1 MILIIPS
8 MELVQG
14 RCTRRTQTSADGA
27 DVGVMDLSPSALARL
42 WRAENAKTIHVTD
55 RDSMRGDDDSAN
67 RRAVQDII
75 QSVDVPVQLATDV
88 RTVRACSERLDEGV
102 FRIIVST
109 LVLDDPEGLR
119 SLVEEYTS
127 SRIVLGIRAHAGMV
141 RFRHE
146 YPALRDTEFAA
157 MARDCGLQR
166 MVYLDA
172 AWEGTYEG
180 PDVETLRRIAR
191 ESGMRITAAGGIDSP
206 QELWAMNELLCEN
219 IDSVIV
225 GRAIFENRFPCQLMW
240 RSIEQEIF
248 STKANG

>member
-1 MILIIPS
+1 MILVIPA

-14 RCTRRTQTSADGA
+14 SCTRRTHTLSEGDGL
-27 DVGVMDLSPSALARL
+27 GTMELSPAGLARL

-55 RDSMRGDDDSAN
+55 KDSMKGDDATAN
-67 RRAVQDII
+67 RSAVRDII
-75 QSVDVPVQLATDV
+75 QSVDVPIQLATDV
-88 RTVRACSERLDEGV
+88 RTTRACSEHLDEGV

-119 SLVEEYTS
+119 SLVDEYTS
-127 SRIVLGIRAHAGMV
+127 SRIVLGIRAHAGTV

-146 YPALRDTEFAA
+146 YPAMSDVEFAA
-157 MARDCGLQR
+157 RARDCGLQR
-166 MVYLDA
+166 IVYTDA

-191 ESGMRITAAGGIDSP
+191 KSGMRITAAGGIDSP
-206 QELWAMNELLCEN
+206 EELWALNDLLTEN
-219 IDSVIV
+219 IDSVVV

-240 RSIEQEIF
+240 RAIEQEIF
-248 STKANG
+248 STDLSH